1 MPNIAVNSPDQVKR
15 KKKVNKTKRNKAKI
29 KKNNKKIKI
38 DAFFFYLTE
47 QQFFFLCT

>member
-38 DAFFFYLTE
+38 DAFFFI
-47 QQFFFLCT
+47 